1 MTNQDP
7 LITRRIVLGGAA
19 ALATKAIVPRTV
31 FGAEETKPN
40 SVINGVRIG
49 CITYSYR
56 GGPDTAEYTLDCLL
70 KDGLS
75 ETEMMDGPIRSYAG
89 IPARA
94 GRGGRKG
101 DKGNGDRVKEEPPPI
116 DVDRPKVR
124 ESQL

>member
-89 IPARA
+89 IAG
-94 GRGGRKG
+94 GRGGRRGK
-101 DKGNGDRVKEEPPPI
+101 DPQPVPI
-116 DVDRPKVR
+116 DADRPKVR
-124 ESQL
+124 EAQL